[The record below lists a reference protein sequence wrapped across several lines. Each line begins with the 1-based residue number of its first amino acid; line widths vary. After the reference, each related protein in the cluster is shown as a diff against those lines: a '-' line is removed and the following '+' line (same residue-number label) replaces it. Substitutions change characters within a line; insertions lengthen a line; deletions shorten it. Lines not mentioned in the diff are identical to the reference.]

1 MNYDFSENEFAF
13 IADAQQRVQNAAAAA
28 NLESGDSRDNVCGV
42 LEKLAETPYLS
53 IALAETPADI
63 GLVSLMGAME
73 GIGAAAP
80 SVLLALEWS
89 QRVFGRLIAGYA
101 GETVKEAV
109 LPALCRGEMIGTVAL
124 SEGALN
130 IENEPLQ
137 TEGRTEGDQVI
148 LNGGKQYVVNAPI
161 ADRIAVAGMMDGQ
174 TAFFLVKK
182 GTPGMAVEDR
192 MSLIGYDGAAISGLR
207 LENCAIPA
215 ADIVGPFDKEPVLA
229 RVRMWENQ
237 VLIGAALGLMKAA
250 YEAARDYAKTH
261 QSGGKP
267 VIAYQEV
274 GFKLAEMLTMFQTS
288 QLLAYRMAW
297 MTETTPKE
305 AESLTL
311 CTKVLAT
318 ESAEKVSAA
327 ALQIM
332 AGAGYQTGNPAEH
345 AFRCAK
351 FLQIAGTSTEIS
363 RVKIGDEAM
372 GFK

>member
-137 TEGRTEGDQVI
+137 TEGRKEGDQVI